1 VTSKTNSKK
10 ALTTKASAGR
20 PKVYNLME
28 LMAIYLRVE
37 EVMKQHNLKYK
48 TEAIRLLQSTGELPM
63 EPGVNFGR
71 YLTPKYLFSKI
82 AKALKNAPARTGLVS
97 LIPLPRADRKIKK

>member
-20 PKVYNLME
+20 PTVYDLME
-28 LMAIYLRVE
+28 LMAIYLRVG

-48 TEAIRLLQSTGELPM
+48 TDAIRLLQSTGELPM

-71 YLTPKYLFSKI
+71 YLTPKYLSKEI
-82 AKALKNAPARTGLVS
+82 IKALKNAPARTGLVS
-97 LIPLPRADRKIKK
+97 LIPLPRADRNRKK